1 MAISAGKWLDR
12 INQADKAEKQW
23 RIRAG
28 KIITKYRSDD
38 GVDLQGNKQQETFN
52 ILWSNV
58 ETLSPALYNRTP
70 RPVS

>member
-38 GVDLQGNKQQETFN
+38 GVDLQGNKQAGDVQHPV
-52 ILWSNV
+52 V
-58 ETLSPALYNRTP
+58 ERRDTIASPVQPHAAP
-70 RPVS
+70 